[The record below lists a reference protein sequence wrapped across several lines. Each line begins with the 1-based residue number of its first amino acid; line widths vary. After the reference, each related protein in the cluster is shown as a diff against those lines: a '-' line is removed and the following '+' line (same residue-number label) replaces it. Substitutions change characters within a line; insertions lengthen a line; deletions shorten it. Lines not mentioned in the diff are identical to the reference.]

1 MIYEY
6 CVIGN
11 GLIGA
16 AAALALA
23 RKSPSVCVLG
33 AAYGEQ
39 NHYFSSHEDDSR
51 IARYWHSDTYW
62 EHLARRNAVLLQELA
77 QTTALPLFRPAPVLY
92 RYCSQQTAPA
102 ASVVQRNGDR
112 SLAPQFEY
120 KDQWGGIIQ
129 PKAYIAA
136 LNTEAGKHGAVVIQC
151 IVQEITSS
159 AAGYTVS
166 TTAGP
171 IQARHVLEARG
182 IHFDPETAPPG
193 LKVVGKVVLY
203 TESEINET
211 CSPYCFVD
219 SSIRSHQFDDAYGIV
234 HYKTCAGKIISKFGF
249 SERKPVTLESAE
261 EIAAWFQ
268 TDYQNY
274 PYISQAA
281 ELVRMRFASPHSRII
296 DAKPCAFVHTPDA
309 RPMISMDKRRCV
321 IVGCNGMAAKCC
333 QALAEEALT
342 RWNI

>member
-1 MIYEY
+1 MVYEY

-23 RKSPSVCVLG
+23 RKSSSVCVLG

-39 NHYFSSHEDDSR
+39 NQYFSSHEDDSR
-51 IARYWHSDTYW
+51 IARYWHSNTYW
-62 EHLARRNAVLLQELA
+62 ENLARRNAVLLQELA
-77 QTTALPLFRPAPVLY
+77 EATAVPLFRPVPVLY
-92 RYCSQQTAPA
+92 RYCSQQTATP
-102 ASVVQRNGDR
+102 ASVLQRNGDR
-112 SLAPQFEY
+112 NLAPQFEY

-136 LNTEAGKHGAVVIQC
+136 LNAEASKRGAVVVQC
-151 IVQEITSS
+151 IVQQITSS
-159 AAGYTVS
+159 ASGCTLT

-171 IQARHVLEARG
+171 IQARRVLEARG
-182 IHFDPETAPPG
+182 IHFDPDTAPPG
-193 LKVVGKVVLY
+193 LKVVGKIVLY
-203 TESEINET
+203 AESEINET

-219 SSIRSHQFDDAYGIV
+219 SSIRSNEFDDVYGIV
-234 HYKTCAGKIISKFGF
+234 HYKSCGSKLISKFGF
-249 SERKPVTLESAE
+249 SERQPVTLESAE
-261 EIAAWFQ
+261 EIAEWFQ

-281 ELVRMRFASPHSRII
+281 ELVRTRFSSPHSRII
-296 DAKPCAFVHTPDA
+296 DAKPCAFVHTA
-309 RPMISMDKRRCV
+309 NGRPVISMDEHRCV
-321 IVGCNGMAAKCC
+321 IAGCNGMAAKCC

-342 RWNI
+342 RWNA